1 MSDGARRIPPLR
13 AGRKPAGRALLG
25 WLADPR
31 APRLCRVG
39 GSPGAGKTHLLTWFG
54 EACAGEQVPERQ
66 RVHAVLTGE
75 RLTVDSALWLLGRR
89 LGHLA
94 HSTEELLTALA
105 DEGRPVVVCVPD
117 LGRAVHPSHLVAGL
131 LRPLAESELVRL
143 VVEAPDGGA
152 AAAAFG
158 TVVPEPAVL
167 DLDRPEWTD
176 PARFAAWAAS
186 VGGDPAAY
194 PSPGAAD
201 GSAGRPAETAA
212 ELIAR
217 VPRRPD
223 GRPDIGAA
231 DAALLGDL
239 WTAAAKDGSASGLLA
254 DAQLLTRAEPVAVT
268 AAMDFVNGP
277 VPDGWTAAGPALVG
291 EDDPA
296 VRAAV
301 LRTRLIGM
309 DDTAAD
315 RLAEVPAP
323 WRAEWAMW
331 PGSSKGWPG
340 PVAGL
345 AVGTGGYA
353 GQLLLADPGGVV
365 RTVDAPSGRP
375 LARVVLPEARPLR
388 GLASAPDGT
397 VLLLDAEGTAA
408 VLPEPAGQAAGQP
421 AGAAVAEQALQAL
434 KAAVRGELSAL
445 TTTGA
450 QGLPAVADDTGS
462 VHRCLPEGGTAT
474 EKLHD
479 GPVTALAGTAALLV
493 SGGFDGTVR
502 RWDAA
507 AQEPAAEP
515 VDRRGSQVTAVAAA
529 DTPAGPVTAAA
540 WADGLVRLRRPGA
553 DAPLDLRL
561 GSQVWALALTGDL
574 LVAGTGEGVAAIRY

>member
-13 AGRKPAGRALLG
+13 AGRRPAGQALLG

-31 APRLCRVG
+31 APRLCRVA
-39 GSPGAGKTHLLTWFG
+39 GSPGAGKTHLLTWLA
-54 EACAGEQVPERQ
+54 EACTGEQVPERQ
-66 RVHAVLTGE
+66 RVDAVLAGD

-94 HSTEELLTALA
+94 GSPEELLTAIT
-105 DEGRPVVVCVPD
+105 DEGRPVVLCVPD
-117 LGRAVHPSHLVAGL
+117 LGRAVHPSHLVARL
-131 LRPLAESELVRL
+131 LSPLAESELVRM

-152 AAAAFG
+152 AAAAFAA
-158 TVVPEPAVL
+158 VVPEPAVL

-176 PARFAAWAAS
+176 PARFAAWAAA
-186 VGGDPAAY
+186 VGADPAGY

-201 GSAGRPAETAA
+201 GTAGRPAETAA

-217 VPRRPD
+217 VPRHPD
-223 GRPDIGAA
+223 GSPDLGAA

-239 WTAAAKDGSASGLLA
+239 WTAAAKDGSVAGLLA
-254 DAQLLTRAEPVAVT
+254 DAQLLSRAEPVAVT
-268 AAMDFVNGP
+268 AALDFVNGP
-277 VPDGWTAAGPALVG
+277 VPDAWTAAGPALVG

-309 DDTAAD
+309 DDTAAE

-345 AVGTGGYA
+345 AVGGGATA
-353 GQLLLADPGGVV
+353 GQLLLADPAGVV
-365 RTVDAPSGRP
+365 RTVDAASGRP
-375 LARVVLPEARPLR
+375 LARVALPEARPLR

-397 VLLLDAEGTAA
+397 VLLLDADGTAA
-408 VLPEPAGQAAGQP
+408 VLPDSSGAPGTPGEAA
-421 AGAAVAEQALQAL
+421 AEQALQAL
-434 KAAVRGELSAL
+434 RAAVQGELSAV
-445 TTTGA
+445 TVSGG
-450 QGLPAVADDTGS
+450 QGLPAVADDAGT
-462 VHRCLPEGGTAT
+462 VHRCRPEGGTVG
-474 EKLHD
+474 EKLHE

-502 RWDAA
+502 RWDTAA
-507 AQEPAAEP
+507 EGAAAEP
-515 VDRRGSQVTAVAAA
+515 VDRRDSQVTAVAAA
-529 DTPAGPVTAAA
+529 DTPAGPVIAAA
-540 WADGLVRLRRPGA
+540 WADGLVRLRVPGA

-561 GSQVWALALTGDL
+561 GSQIWALALVDGL
-574 LVAGTGEGVAAIRY
+574 LAAGTGEGVAAIRF